1 MTTPLLTAL
10 ALLVGAA
17 TATAAPRDV
26 VATVAGLPVTE
37 ARVEAQPTSDPAQA
51 LQDARDEALL
61 HRAALDA
68 GAGLDPRYHDLVAP
82 AVQAGGRSLARR
94 ASRSSGI
101 VVDRAWLR
109 SVDGTRRDLPPG
121 TRRAPLEPGVAMKIG
136 DHRLPLSDASTL
148 EAGQSWLA
156 THHQAAAARMLLAA
170 GAPEAR
176 EAVVTDW
183 LEQQFGALIE
193 TEDLVPSRMR
203 QWYDAHRSEFPEE
216 RLWVRLLHSRD
227 TGEQQRAQ
235 LHVFHHHI
243 GMDPSRFSIYA
254 RMMHRD
260 DPDAGAVIGPIRPG
274 DPGPLPPALADRILS
289 SGESGLL
296 PTLTLEDHIWV
307 VLVEKREGG
316 FPEVEERVAAR
327 VRDEALEQRTA
338 DLLATLRSQSLAA
351 PGRGTN

>member
-1 MTTPLLTAL
+1 MPTPLFTAL
-10 ALLVGAA
+10 ALLLAGTPAS
-17 TATAAPRDV
+17 AAPDDV

-37 ARVEAQPTSDPAQA
+37 ARVEAQPASDPAQA
-51 LQDARDEALL
+51 LQDALDEALL

-82 AVQAGGRSLARR
+82 EVEAGGRSLARR
-94 ASRSSGI
+94 AARSSSI
-101 VVDRAWLR
+101 VVDREWLR
-109 SVDGTRRDLPPG
+109 SVDGKRRDLPPG
-121 TRRAPLEPGVAMKIG
+121 TRRAPLEPGVAVQVG
-136 DHRLPLSDASTL
+136 EHRLPVADAPSL

-170 GAPEAR
+170 GAPVAR

-183 LEQQFGALIE
+183 LEQQFGGLIE

-203 QWYDAHRSEFPEE
+203 QWYDTHRSEFPEE

-243 GMDPSRFSIYA
+243 GVDHSRFPIFA
-254 RMMHRD
+254 RMMHQD
-260 DPDAGAVIGPIRPG
+260 DPEAGAVVGPIRPG
-274 DPGPLPPALADRILS
+274 DPGPLPAALAERILS

-296 PTLTLEDHIWV
+296 PTITIEDHIWV

-316 FPEVEERVAAR
+316 FPEEVERVAAR
-327 VRDEALEQRTA
+327 VREEALERRTA
-338 DLLATLRSQSLAA
+338 DLLATLRSQSEAA
-351 PGRGTN
+351 PSRGTN